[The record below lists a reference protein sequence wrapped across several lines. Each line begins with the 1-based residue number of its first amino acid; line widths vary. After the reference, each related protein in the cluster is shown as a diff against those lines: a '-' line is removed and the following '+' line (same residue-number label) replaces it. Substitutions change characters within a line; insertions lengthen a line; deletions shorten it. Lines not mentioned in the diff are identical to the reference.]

1 MGRAWGSLC
10 AQYLEIGNLNQK
22 KLKKGI
28 YSSDHSFRASNGR
41 KYGSC
46 RPEASSSEST
56 CQCSSVRNCAGAGVA
71 KNMKRQVL
79 IGSDRRS
86 CSNVPSVAG
95 TVLDPASGIPVSIV

>member
-1 MGRAWGSLC
+1 MGKAWGAPC

-28 YSSDHSFRASNGR
+28 NSSDHSFRASNGR

-56 CQCSSVRNCAGAGVA
+56 FLSSKLRLGRKIPFRKGNDATSATHSFAVTYAGFW
-71 KNMKRQVL
+71 
-79 IGSDRRS
+79 RS
-86 CSNVPSVAG
+86 EVIWTSKIAVKVW
-95 TVLDPASGIPVSIV
+95 